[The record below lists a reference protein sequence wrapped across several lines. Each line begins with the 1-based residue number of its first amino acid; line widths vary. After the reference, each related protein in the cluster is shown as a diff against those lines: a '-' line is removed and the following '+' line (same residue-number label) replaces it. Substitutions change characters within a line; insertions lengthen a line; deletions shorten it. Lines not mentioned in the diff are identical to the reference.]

1 MMGIVLHTP
10 EDVTL
15 WVKTQREAGKRIV
28 TTNGCF
34 DLVHVGHARYL
45 QWSKAQGDVLLV
57 CVNSDASV
65 KALKGDTRPIVPEQ
79 DRMELL
85 AALGCVDAVVL
96 FREATP
102 VSLLEAIRPDVHV
115 KGGQY
120 TFETL
125 PEAPALLAMNTH
137 LVFATMS
144 EGHSTSTLIEKV
156 IKSHQTTR

>member
-1 MMGIVLHTP
+1 MMGILHTP

-120 TFETL
+120 TVETL

-156 IKSHQTTR
+156 IKSYQTTR